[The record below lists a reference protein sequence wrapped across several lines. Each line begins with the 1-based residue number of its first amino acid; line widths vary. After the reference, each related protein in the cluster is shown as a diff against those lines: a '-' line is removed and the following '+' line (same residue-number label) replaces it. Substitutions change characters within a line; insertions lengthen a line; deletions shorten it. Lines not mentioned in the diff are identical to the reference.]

1 MNQDTTLRAL
11 GEVPIFPLG
20 TVLFPRG
27 VLPLRVFE
35 RRYVDMVRECLREE
49 LPFGICRI
57 TRGAEVGSAAEHE
70 DVGCLARIADC
81 DMPQPGVL
89 SVRAVGLERFR
100 VRGRRVDRG
109 LVRATIEPI
118 ASDPRVLPPTDYEG
132 CVTLLSRVIEELE
145 ARGGPS
151 LIDKPYELDSAGWIA
166 NRIAEVL
173 PLPSETRQRLMTLD
187 DPVARLTL
195 VDGFLRRA
203 EEE

>member
-1 MNQDTTLRAL
+1 MSQDTTLRAL

-35 RRYVDMVRECLREE
+35 RRYVDMVRECMREE

-57 TRGAEVGSAAEHE
+57 TRGAEVGTAAEHE
-70 DVGCLARIADC
+70 DIGTLARIADC
-81 DMPQPGVL
+81 DVPQPGVL
-89 SVRAVGLERFR
+89 AIRAIGLQRFR
-100 VRGRRVDRG
+100 VRGRRVDNG
-109 LVRATIEPI
+109 LVRAAIEPI
-118 ASDPRVLPPTDYEG
+118 SADRRVAPPSEYEG

-173 PLPSETRQRLMTLD
+173 PLPSETRQQLMTMD
-187 DPVARLTL
+187 DPLERLTL

-203 EEE
+203 EED